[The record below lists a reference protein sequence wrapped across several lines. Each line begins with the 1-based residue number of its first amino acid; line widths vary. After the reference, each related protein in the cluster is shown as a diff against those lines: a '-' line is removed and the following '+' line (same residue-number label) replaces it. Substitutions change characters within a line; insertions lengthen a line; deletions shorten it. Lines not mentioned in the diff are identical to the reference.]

1 VTTKD
6 KSSKEEQQ
14 RRVDEESTYA
24 VDGDPDQVGKPVG
37 PEHDQ
42 SFHAPDFYDPK
53 TGKRIETDWD
63 TEAQK
68 NDKGF
73 DPEVMAGTVEQR
85 PNSRDAGKSGEK
97 RPSQRGEGEKGA
109 SGGEGGE
116 PTVGR
121 KSS

>member
-1 VTTKD
+1 MTTKKD
-6 KSSKEEQQ
+6 AKQEI
-14 RRVDEESTYA
+14 DEAPQYA

-37 PEHDQ
+37 PEHDG

-63 TEAQK
+63 TDAQR
-68 NDKGF
+68 NDPGF
-73 DPEVMAGTVEQR
+73 DPKVLAGTT
-85 PNSRDAGKSGEK
+85 EK
-97 RPSQRGEGEKGA
+97 LPSSRGEGEKGA

-116 PTVGR
+116 PTTGR